1 MMLLTYKLETLKVS
15 RRAYLKEKSLESSR
29 AEVARLNTE
38 VVELR
43 AFHDQIK
50 EKDDQLLAMTT
61 QVKELENEKKTW
73 LDKEKELLNNLEFLK
88 DQIGSSLNMG
98 FQLALDQVRIFYPE
112 ADLSQADVSKSIID
126 GQLVETEG

>member
-1 MMLLTYKLETLKVS
+1 M
-15 RRAYLKEKSLESSR
+15 LKEKSLESSR